1 MSKSKADTK
10 RRILAVYRILKVNN
24 MLTLREIK
32 SRLSSYYQIDVS
44 RTTLYDDL
52 NTITEFDFVEMK
64 RIGGK
69 VYYYL
74 SRSD

>member
-10 RRILAVYRILKVNN
+10 RRILAIRRILQVNN

-32 SRLSSYYQIDVS
+32 SRLSSYYQIDVN
-44 RTTLYDDL
+44 RKTLYDDL
-52 NTITEFDFVEMK
+52 YAITEFEFVEMK

-69 VYYYL
+69 VYYYI
-74 SRSD
+74 SKE

>member
-1 MSKSKADTK
+1 MSKADTK

-32 SRLSSYYQIDVS
+32 SRLSSYYQIDAS
-44 RTTLYDDL
+44 RKTLYDDL
-52 NTITEFDFVEMK
+52 NAITEFDFVETK
-64 RIGGK
+64 KIGCK

-74 SRSD
+74 SKE

>member
-1 MSKSKADTK
+1 MSKNKADTK

-32 SRLSSYYQIDVS
+32 CRLSSYYQIDVS

-52 NTITEFDFVEMK
+52 NAITEFDFVEMK
-64 RIGGK
+64 RMDGK

-74 SRSD
+74 SKE

>member
-1 MSKSKADTK
+1 MSKSNADTK
-10 RRILAVYRILKVNN
+10 RRVLAVYKILKVNN

-52 NTITEFDFVEMK
+52 YAITEFEFVEMK

-69 VYYYL
+69 VYYYI
-74 SRSD
+74 SKE

>member
-10 RRILAVYRILKVNN
+10 RRVLAVYRILKVNN

-44 RTTLYDDL
+44 RTTLYNDL
-52 NTITEFDFVEMK
+52 YAITEFEFVEMK

-69 VYYYL
+69 VYYYI
-74 SRSD
+74 SKE

>member
-10 RRILAVYRILKVNN
+10 RRVLAVYRILKVNN

-44 RTTLYDDL
+44 RKALYDDL
-52 NTITEFDFVEMK
+52 YAITEFDFVEMK
-64 RIGGK
+64 KIGGK

-74 SRSD
+74 SKE

>member
-32 SRLSSYYQIDVS
+32 SRLSSYYRIDVS
-44 RTTLYDDL
+44 RKTLYDDL
-52 NTITEFDFVEMK
+52 NAITEFDFVETK
-64 RIGGK
+64 KIGSK

>member
-44 RTTLYDDL
+44 KKLFMTTSTQSQSLIL
-52 NTITEFDFVEMK
+52 
-64 RIGGK
+64 
-69 VYYYL
+69 
-74 SRSD
+74 

>member
-32 SRLSSYYQIDVS
+32 SRLSNYYQIDVS

-52 NTITEFDFVEMK
+52 NAITEFDFVEMK
-64 RIGGK
+64 RMGGK

-74 SRSD
+74 SKE

>member
-1 MSKSKADTK
+1 MNKSKADTK
-10 RRILAVYRILKVNN
+10 RRILAIRRILQVNN

-44 RTTLYDDL
+44 RKTLYDDL
-52 NTITEFDFVEMK
+52 NTITEFDFVETK
-64 RIGGK
+64 KISGE

-74 SRSD
+74 SKE

>member
-1 MSKSKADTK
+1 MNKSKADTK
-10 RRILAVYRILKVNN
+10 RRILAIRRILQVNN

-52 NTITEFDFVEMK
+52 YAITEFEFVEMK

-69 VYYYL
+69 VYYYI
-74 SRSD
+74 SKE

>member
-32 SRLSSYYQIDVS
+32 SRLSSYYRIDVS
-44 RTTLYDDL
+44 RKTLYDDL
-52 NTITEFDFVEMK
+52 NTITEFDFVETK
-64 RIGGK
+64 KIGGK

-74 SRSD
+74 SKE

>member
-10 RRILAVYRILKVNN
+10 RRILAVYKILKVNN

-44 RTTLYDDL
+44 RKTLYDDL
-52 NTITEFDFVEMK
+52 NAITEFDFVESK
-64 RIGGK
+64 KIGSK
-69 VYYYL
+69 VYYYMR
-74 SRSD
+74 RSD